1 MALDATYVAKPIS
14 VTGGIKVAPIGTVT
28 PTDPTSVLNAAFKEL
43 GYVTEDGL
51 KLSHDASDD
60 KIKVWGGV
68 TIRTIRSDYS
78 ATITGTLVST
88 LDVDVLKNV
97 FGDSLVTQKSGFIAI
112 KHAADIAPEK
122 VYIIETKDA
131 SNGGRKRYVIPKG
144 QITVSGDV
152 NLSHKEITGFEVTI
166 EALAD
171 KDGVCYYEFVETT
184 PASPIAAGVPGVG

>member
-14 VTGGIKVAPIGTVT
+14 VTGGIKVAPLGTVT

-43 GYVTEDGL
+43 GYVNEDGL

-78 ATITGTLVST
+78 ATITGTLLST
-88 LDVDVLKNV
+88 LDVDVLKTV
-97 FGDSLVTQKSGFIAI
+97 FGDNQVQQKSGFIAI
-112 KHAADIAPEK
+112 KHTSDIAPEK

-131 SNGGRKRYVIPKG
+131 STGGRKRYVVPKG

-152 NLSHKEITGFEVTI
+152 NLSHKEITGFEITI

-171 KDGVCYYEFVETT
+171 KDGVCYYEFIETA
-184 PASPIAAGVPGVG
+184 PASPVAAVVGG

>member
-14 VTGGIKVAPIGTVT
+14 VTGGIKVAPLGTVT

-43 GYVTEDGL
+43 GYVNEDGL

-97 FGDSLVTQKSGFIAI
+97 FGDSLVTQKSGFISI

-131 SNGGRKRYVIPKG
+131 SNGGRKRYVVPKG

-184 PASPIAAGVPGVG
+184 PASPIAAGVVGG

>member
-1 MALDATYVAKPIS
+1 MALDATFVAKPIS

-43 GYVTEDGL
+43 GYVNEDGL

-78 ATITGTLVST
+78 ATITGTLLST
-88 LDVDVLKNV
+88 LDIDVLKNV
-97 FGDSLVTQKSGFIAI
+97 FGDSLVTQKSGFISI

-131 SNGGRKRYVIPKG
+131 SSGGRKRYVVPKG

-184 PASPIAAGVPGVG
+184 PSSPVAAGVVGG

>member
-68 TIRTIRSDYS
+68 AIRTIRSDYS

-144 QITVSGDV
+144 QIAVSGDV
-152 NLSHKEITGFEVTI
+152 NLSHKEITGFEITI

-171 KDGVCYYEFVETT
+171 KDGVCYYEFIETP
-184 PASPIAAGVPGVG
+184 PASPVAVVAGG

>member
-14 VTGGIKVAPIGTVT
+14 VTGGIKVAPLGTVT
-28 PTDPTSVLNAAFKEL
+28 PTDPTSVLNVAFKEL

-88 LDVDVLKNV
+88 LDIDVLKNV

-112 KHAADIAPEK
+112 KHASNIAPEK

-171 KDGVCYYEFVETT
+171 KDSVCYYEYVETA
-184 PASPIAAGVPGVG
+184 PASPVAAGVVGG

>member
-1 MALDATYVAKPIS
+1 MALDATYVAKPVNI
-14 VTGGIKVAPIGTVT
+14 TGGIKFAPIGTAT
-28 PTDPTSVLNAAFKEL
+28 PTDPTSTLNAAFKEL

-78 ATITGTLVST
+78 ATITGTLLST
-88 LDVDVLKNV
+88 LDVDVLKTV
-97 FGDSLVTQKSGFIAI
+97 FGANQVAQKSGFISI
-112 KHAADIAPEK
+112 KHTADIAPEN
-122 VYIIETKDA
+122 VYIVETKDA
-131 SNGGRKRYVIPKG
+131 STGGRKRYVVPKG

-152 NLSHKEITGFEVTI
+152 NLSHKEITGFEVTV

-171 KDGVCYYEFVETT
+171 AEGVCYYEFIETA
-184 PASPIAAGVPGVG
+184 PASPVAAVVGG

>member
-171 KDGVCYYEFVETT
+171 KDGVCYYEFVETA
-184 PASPIAAGVPGVG
+184 PASPVAAGVVGG

>member
-1 MALDATYVAKPIS
+1 MALDATYVAKPVN
-14 VTGGIKVAPIGTVT
+14 VTGGIKFAPINTVT

-78 ATITGTLVST
+78 ATITGTLLST
-88 LDVDVLKNV
+88 LDVDVLKTV
-97 FGDSLVTQKSGFIAI
+97 FGDNQVQQKSGFIAI
-112 KHAADIAPEK
+112 KHTSDIAPEK
-122 VYIIETKDA
+122 VYVIETKDA
-131 SNGGRKRYVIPKG
+131 STGGRKRYVVPKG

-171 KDGVCYYEFVETT
+171 KDGVCYWEFVETT
-184 PASPIAAGVPGVG
+184 PSSQVAAGVVGG

>member
-14 VTGGIKVAPIGTVT
+14 VTGGIKVAPLGTAT

-43 GYVTEDGL
+43 GYVNEDGL

-78 ATITGTLVST
+78 ATITGTLLST
-88 LDVDVLKNV
+88 LDVNVLKNV
-97 FGDSLVTQKSGFIAI
+97 FGDSQVAEKSGFISI
-112 KHAADIAPEK
+112 KHDATVPPEK
-122 VYIIETKDA
+122 VYVIETKDA
-131 SNGGRKRYVIPKG
+131 SSGGRKRYVVPKG
-144 QITVSGDV
+144 QVSVSGDV
-152 NLSHKEITGFEVTI
+152 NLSHKEITGFEITI

-184 PASPIAAGVPGVG
+184 PSSPVAAGPGLG

>member
-1 MALDATYVAKPIS
+1 MALDTTYVAKPIS

-43 GYVTEDGL
+43 GYVNEDGL

-88 LDVDVLKNV
+88 LDIDVLKNV

-171 KDGVCYYEFVETT
+171 KDGVCYYEFVETA
-184 PASPIAAGVPGVG
+184 PASPVAVGVVGG

>member
-1 MALDATYVAKPIS
+1 MALNATYVAKPIS

-122 VYIIETKDA
+122 VYVVETKDA

-171 KDGVCYYEFVETT
+171 KDGVCYYEFVETA
-184 PASPIAAGVPGVG
+184 PASPVAAGVVGG

>member
-68 TIRTIRSDYS
+68 AIRTIRSDYS

-122 VYIIETKDA
+122 VYVIETKDA

-144 QITVSGDV
+144 QIAVSGDV
-152 NLSHKEITGFEVTI
+152 NLSHKEITGFEITI

-184 PASPIAAGVPGVG
+184 PSSPVAAGVVGG

>member
-14 VTGGIKVAPIGTVT
+14 VTGGIKVAPLGTVT

-88 LDVDVLKNV
+88 LDVDVLENV

-144 QITVSGDV
+144 QISVSGDV
-152 NLSHKEITGFEVTI
+152 NLSHKEITGFEITI

-171 KDGVCYYEFVETT
+171 KDGVCYYEFIETA
-184 PASPIAAGVPGVG
+184 PSSPVAAVVGG

>member
-1 MALDATYVAKPIS
+1 MALDATYVAKPVN
-14 VTGGIKVAPIGTVT
+14 VTGGIKFAPTGTVT

-60 KIKVWGGV
+60 KIKVWGGG

-78 ATITGTLVST
+78 ATITGTLLST
-88 LDVDVLKNV
+88 LDVDVLKTV
-97 FGDSLVTQKSGFIAI
+97 FGDNQVQQKSGFIAI
-112 KHAADIAPEK
+112 KHTSDIAPEK

-131 SNGGRKRYVIPKG
+131 STGGRKRYVVPKG

-171 KDGVCYYEFVETT
+171 KDGVCYWEFVETT
-184 PASPIAAGVPGVG
+184 PSSPVAAGVVGG

>member
-1 MALDATYVAKPIS
+1 MALDATYVAKPVN
-14 VTGGIKVAPIGTVT
+14 VTGGIKFAPIGTVT

-78 ATITGTLVST
+78 ATITGTLLST
-88 LDVDVLKNV
+88 LDVDVLKTV
-97 FGDSLVTQKSGFIAI
+97 FGDNQVQQKSGFIAI
-112 KHAADIAPEK
+112 KHTSDIAPEK

-131 SNGGRKRYVIPKG
+131 STGGRKRYVVPKG

-152 NLSHKEITGFEVTI
+152 NLSHKEITGFEITI

-171 KDGVCYYEFVETT
+171 KDGVCYWEFVETT
-184 PASPIAAGVPGVG
+184 PSSPVAAGVVGG

>member
-1 MALDATYVAKPIS
+1 MALDATYVAKPVN
-14 VTGGIKVAPIGTVT
+14 VTGGIKFAPIGTAT

-78 ATITGTLVST
+78 ATITGTLLST
-88 LDVDVLKNV
+88 LDVDVLKTV
-97 FGDSLVTQKSGFIAI
+97 FGDNQVQQKSGFIAI
-112 KHAADIAPEK
+112 KHTADIAPEK

-131 SNGGRKRYVIPKG
+131 STGGRKRYVVPKG

-171 KDGVCYYEFVETT
+171 KDGVCYWEFVETA
-184 PASPIAAGVPGVG
+184 PSSPVAAGPGVG

>member
-28 PTDPTSVLNAAFKEL
+28 PTDPASGLNAAFKEL

-144 QITVSGDV
+144 QIAVSGDV
-152 NLSHKEITGFEVTI
+152 NLSHKEITGFEITI

-171 KDGVCYYEFVETT
+171 KDGVCYYEFIETP
-184 PASPIAAGVPGVG
+184 PASPVAAVVGG

>member
-14 VTGGIKVAPIGTVT
+14 ITGGIKVAPLGTVT

-43 GYVTEDGL
+43 GYVNEDGL

-88 LDVDVLKNV
+88 LDIDVLKNV

-112 KHAADIAPEK
+112 EHAADIAPEK

-152 NLSHKEITGFEVTI
+152 NLSHKGLTGFEVTI

-171 KDGVCYYEFVETT
+171 KDGVCYYEFVETA
-184 PASPIAAGVPGVG
+184 PASPVAAGVVGG

>member
-14 VTGGIKVAPIGTVT
+14 VTGGIKVAPLGTVT

-131 SNGGRKRYVIPKG
+131 SNCGRKRYVIPKG
-144 QITVSGDV
+144 QISVSGDV
-152 NLSHKEITGFEVTI
+152 NLSHKEITGFEITI

-171 KDGVCYYEFVETT
+171 KDGVCYYEFIESS
-184 PASPIAAGVPGVG
+184 PASPIAAGVVGG

>member
-1 MALDATYVAKPIS
+1 MALDATFVAKPIS
-14 VTGGIKVAPIGTVT
+14 VTGGIKVAPLGTVT

-122 VYIIETKDA
+122 VYIVETKDA

-144 QITVSGDV
+144 QIAVSGDV
-152 NLSHKEITGFEVTI
+152 NLSHKEITGFEITI

-171 KDGVCYYEFVETT
+171 KDGVCYYEYVETA
-184 PASPIAAGVPGVG
+184 PASPVAAGVVGG

>member
-14 VTGGIKVAPIGTVT
+14 VTGGIKVAPLGTVT

-88 LDVDVLKNV
+88 LDIDVLKNV

-152 NLSHKEITGFEVTI
+152 KLSHKEITGFEVTV

-171 KDGVCYYEFVETT
+171 KDGVCYYEYVEIA
-184 PASPIAAGVPGVG
+184 PASPVAGGVVGG

>member
-1 MALDATYVAKPIS
+1 MALDATYVAKPVNI
-14 VTGGIKVAPIGTVT
+14 TGGIKFAPIGTAT
-28 PTDPTSVLNAAFKEL
+28 PTDPTSVLNAAFKGL
-43 GYVTEDGL
+43 GYVNEDGL

-78 ATITGTLVST
+78 ATITGTLLST
-88 LDVDVLKNV
+88 LDVDVLKTV
-97 FGDSLVTQKSGFIAI
+97 FGDSLVTQKSGFISI

-131 SNGGRKRYVIPKG
+131 STGGRKRYVVPKG

-184 PASPIAAGVPGVG
+184 AASPIAAGVVGG

>member
-122 VYIIETKDA
+122 VYIIETKDS

-144 QITVSGDV
+144 QIAVSGDV
-152 NLSHKEITGFEVTI
+152 NLSHKEITGFEITI

-171 KDGVCYYEFVETT
+171 KDGVCYYEFVETA
-184 PASPIAAGVPGVG
+184 PASPVAAGVVGG

>member
-28 PTDPTSVLNAAFKEL
+28 PTDPASVLNAAFKEL

-68 TIRTIRSDYS
+68 AIRTIRSDYS

-144 QITVSGDV
+144 QIAVSGDV
-152 NLSHKEITGFEVTI
+152 NLSHKEITGFEITI

-184 PASPIAAGVPGVG
+184 PSSPVAVGVVGG

>member
-14 VTGGIKVAPIGTVT
+14 VTGGIKVAPLGTVT
-28 PTDPTSVLNAAFKEL
+28 PTDPTSVLNVAFKEL

-88 LDVDVLKNV
+88 LDIDVLKNV

-171 KDGVCYYEFVETT
+171 KGGVCYYEYVETA
-184 PASPIAAGVPGVG
+184 PASPVAAGVVGG

>member
-152 NLSHKEITGFEVTI
+152 NLSHKEITGFEITI

-171 KDGVCYYEFVETT
+171 NDGVCYYEFIETS
-184 PASPIAAGVPGVG
+184 PASPVAAVVGG

>member
-112 KHAADIAPEK
+112 KHAADTAPEK
-122 VYIIETKDA
+122 VYVIETKDA

-144 QITVSGDV
+144 QISISGDV
-152 NLSHKEITGFEVTI
+152 NLSHKEITGFEITI

-184 PASPIAAGVPGVG
+184 PSSPVAAGVVGG

>member
-14 VTGGIKVAPIGTVT
+14 VTGGIKVAPLGTVT

-144 QITVSGDV
+144 QISVSGDV
-152 NLSHKEITGFEVTI
+152 NLSHKEITGFEITI

-171 KDGVCYYEFVETT
+171 KDGVCYYEFIESS
-184 PASPIAAGVPGVG
+184 PASPIAAGVVGG

>member
-14 VTGGIKVAPIGTVT
+14 VTGGIKVAPLGTVT

-144 QITVSGDV
+144 QIAVSGDV

-171 KDGVCYYEFVETT
+171 KDGVCYYEFIESS
-184 PASPIAAGVPGVG
+184 PASPVAAGVVGG

>member
-68 TIRTIRSDYS
+68 AIRTIRSDYS

-144 QITVSGDV
+144 QIAVSGDV
-152 NLSHKEITGFEVTI
+152 NLSHKEITGFEITI

-184 PASPIAAGVPGVG
+184 PSSPVAVGVVGG

>member
-14 VTGGIKVAPIGTVT
+14 VTGGIKVAPVGTVT

-131 SNGGRKRYVIPKG
+131 SNDGRKRYIIPKG

-152 NLSHKEITGFEVTI
+152 NLSHKEITGFEITI

-171 KDGVCYYEFVETT
+171 KDGVCYYEFVETA
-184 PASPIAAGVPGVG
+184 PASPVAAGVVGG

>member
-1 MALDATYVAKPIS
+1 MALNATYVAKPIS

-152 NLSHKEITGFEVTI
+152 NLSHKDITGFEVTI

-171 KDGVCYYEFVETT
+171 KDGVCYYEFLETA
-184 PASPIAAGVPGVG
+184 PASPVAAGVVGG

>member
-14 VTGGIKVAPIGTVT
+14 VTGGIKVAPLGTVT
-28 PTDPTSVLNAAFKEL
+28 PTDPTSVLNVAFKEL

-88 LDVDVLKNV
+88 LDIDVLKNV

-152 NLSHKEITGFEVTI
+152 DLSHKEITGFEVTI

-171 KDGVCYYEFVETT
+171 KDGVCYYEYVETA
-184 PASPIAAGVPGVG
+184 PASPVAAGVVGG